1 MSHDA
6 SGFLCAAGEEMGIP
20 LERIEKGKCFK
31 NNGGAFL
38 TFYSR
43 IVARHSKW
51 ANIKHRKSAVD
62 AKKGKIFTRLAKLIT
77 VAAQRGGDPEMNAV
91 LRMAIQKARAA
102 NVPADNI
109 ERALKKGTGE
119 LKDGQRMEE
128 MTYEGFGPGGAALY
142 IHCLTDNTNRSFA
155 NLRNIM
161 TKNGGSLG
169 SSGSVAWMFR
179 RVGVVE
185 VRVPATENQE
195 DLELRLIDAGADD
208 VEWED
213 GGVRVF
219 CSPDSF
225 ERVLKVFNT
234 FDVQKSEITF
244 IPQERRVLEDYDSA
258 QALLKLI
265 DALETDDDVDEVFTN
280 AEFSDVLL
288 KTLSDEGKM

>member
-1 MSHDA
+1 MRALLGALLS
-6 SGFLCAAGEEMGIP
+6 FLM
-20 LERIEKGKCFK
+20 
-31 NNGGAFL
+31 
-38 TFYSR
+38 
-43 IVARHSKW
+43 ARHSKW

-77 VAAQRGGDPEMNAV
+77 VAAQRGGDPEMNAT

-109 ERALKKGTGE
+109 DRALKKGTGE

-161 TKNGGSLG
+161 TKNEGSLG
-169 SSGSVAWMFR
+169 ASGCVAWMFR

-185 VRVPATENQE
+185 VRATSLVGE
-195 DLELRLIDAGADD
+195 DSELRLIEAGAEDI
-208 VEWED
+208 EQED
-213 GGVRVF
+213 GLIRVF
-219 CSPDSF
+219 CSPESF
-225 ERVLKVFNT
+225 EQVSKVFNSD
-234 FDVQKSEITF
+234 DVQKSEITF
-244 IPQERRVLEDYDSA
+244 LPQEKKVLSDLPSA

-265 DALETDDDVDEVFTN
+265 DALEVDDDVDEVFTN
-280 AEFSDVLL
+280 VEFSDEVL
-288 KTLSDEGKM
+288 KTLSVEGKM